1 MDSIGQL
8 ISGVDAA
15 KAVDGKLNN
24 YRAVEKKESPR
35 RKLKRKKIE
44 KETDENGRD
53 WQKVKKD
60 AEWKKDDNNSNKVF
74 L

>member
-53 WQKVKKD
+53 
-60 AEWKKDDNNSNKVF
+60 
-74 L
+74 